1 MLLAPGPFVPVG
13 FAPTPPLLG
22 NPELPLEPLF
32 ELFEKPKPLPVDPIP
47 LVELPL
53 DPLFEKPKLELPL
66 LVVPFPDGLAAPLA
80 EPFDIPF
87 VPELSPEPS
96 EVALGA

>member
-1 MLLAPGPFVPVG
+1 VG

-22 NPELPLEPLF
+22 NPEPPLEPLF
-32 ELFEKPKPLPVDPIP
+32 ELLFEKPKPVPVDPIP

-66 LVVPFPDGLAAPLA
+66 VVVPFPDPLAAPFA
-80 EPFDIPF
+80 EPLVVPF
-87 VPELSPEPS
+87 VPEPSPEPS
-96 EVALGA
+96 PEPLEVALGA